1 MRIEQSFAAQ
11 DWYSVLRAE
20 TELFKFSG
28 LPPYLID
35 RPVFKE
41 FIRKLTGITKLPSR
55 STVVRAIAEDY
66 VSARTRIAEIVFG
79 SNSKVAVAFDNWDDK
94 HLGEYCGFV
103 FRTYSNTQKMVSGLA
118 FMAPIHRGTCSLLL
132 FIVRPGS
139 PIFPDPTPPLLSLQ
153 MERHQ

>member
-1 MRIEQSFAAQ
+1 MSLEQSFAAD
-11 DWYSVLRAE
+11 DWHSILHAE

-41 FIRKLTGITKLPSR
+41 FVRKLTGVTTLPSR

-66 VSARTRIAEIVFG
+66 TSARARIAGIMFG
-79 SNSKVAVAFDNWDDK
+79 NDSKVAVAFDNWDDK

-103 FRTYSNTQKMVSGLA
+103 FRTYSSAKKMISGLA
-118 FMAPIHRGTCSLLL
+118 FMAPIHRG
-132 FIVRPGS
+132 
-139 PIFPDPTPPLLSLQ
+139 LLSL
-153 MERHQ
+153 HLFLS